1 MDGGASERKVSETL
15 CECYA
20 SERKAN
26 EKMLSECYPTW
37 NGER

>member
-26 EKMLSECYPTW
+26 EMLFECYPTW